1 MVAERAGTSIA
12 TVSLVV
18 NGKERGRVSAP
29 IASRVRDAVE
39 ELGYV
44 VDHAAS
50 SLARGSGDLV
60 VLIAP
65 DLSNPFF
72 AEVIRG
78 VRDTIG
84 DRFQLVLSVTE
95 RGAQPVAA
103 DVRRFERLRPAG
115 ILVDAPAAG
124 ESMAASVPVVLLDAP
139 GSDGRHGGGSAV
151 DDADAGDHGDDGPAG
166 DAGADAS
173 VDAGD
178 DAVNYDLS
186 PGVHDLVAHL
196 HDRGHRRVGYLDGT
210 SRAATFG
217 VRRELFEA
225 ACAAAGIT
233 VSEITARADLT
244 VDAAASATEHVIE
257 AWQDDQVTAVVA
269 AADTLAYGVLR
280 TAGRLGIAVPE
291 ELAVAGFDDLP
302 SSSVTA
308 PALTSV
314 ALPGAELGRAAAL
327 RLLATLDG
335 TEAESTSLPTRLV
348 RRASTGA

>member
-1 MVAERAGTSIA
+1 MVADRAGTSIA

-18 NGKERGRVSAP
+18 NGKDRGRVSAP
-29 IASRVRDAVE
+29 IAERVRAAVD

-78 VRDTIG
+78 VRDTVG

-95 RGAQPVAA
+95 RGQQPATA

-115 ILVDAPAAG
+115 ILVDAPASG
-124 ESMAASVPVVLLDAP
+124 EDLVASVPVVQLDAP
-139 GSDGRHGGGSAV
+139 G
-151 DDADAGDHGDDGPAG
+151 GP
-166 DAGADAS
+166 
-173 VDAGD
+173 

-186 PGVHDLVAHL
+186 PGVQELVAHL
-196 HDRGHRRVGYLDGT
+196 AGLGHRRIGYLDGT
-210 SRAATFG
+210 SRAATFA
-217 VRRELFEA
+217 VRRELLHDA
-225 ACAAAGIT
+225 ARAADVA
-233 VSEITARADLT
+233 VSPVDARADLT
-244 VDAAASATEHVIE
+244 VDAAAQVAAATLDTWLE
-257 AWQDDQVTAVVA
+257 DGVTAVVA

-280 TAGRLGIAVPE
+280 AAAANGVAIPGR
-291 ELAVAGFDDLP
+291 LAVAGFDDLP

-314 ALPGAELGRAAAL
+314 ALPGADLGRAAAL

-335 TEAESTSLPTRLV
+335 TAAEVPALPTRLV
-348 RRASTGA
+348 ARASTTG

>member
-1 MVAERAGTSIA
+1 MPSSVAPGRRVTAAMVAERAGTSIA

-18 NGKERGRVSAP
+18 NGKDRGRVSVP
-29 IASRVRDAVE
+29 IATRVRDAVD

-95 RGAQPVAA
+95 RGAQPLAA

-124 ESMAASVPVVLLDAP
+124 ESMSASVPVVLLDAP
-139 GSDGRHGGGSAV
+139 GGSE
-151 DDADAGDHGDDGPAG
+151 
-166 DAGADAS
+166 
-173 VDAGD
+173 
-178 DAVNYDLS
+178 AVNYDLS

-196 HDRGHRRVGYLDGT
+196 HEQGHRRVGYLDGT
-210 SRAATFG
+210 SRATTFG
-217 VRRELFEA
+217 VRRELFEQE
-225 ACAAAGIT
+225 CAAAGIT
-233 VSEITARADLT
+233 VSEVTARADLT

-257 AWQDDQVTAVVA
+257 AWQDDDVTAVVA

-280 TAGRLGIAVPE
+280 VAGSLGIAVPG

-314 ALPGAELGRAAAL
+314 ALPGADLGRAAAE

-335 TEAESTSLPTRLV
+335 TAAEPVALPTRLV

>member
-1 MVAERAGTSIA
+1 MPSSVAPGRRVTAAMVAERAGTSIA

-18 NGKERGRVSAP
+18 NGKDRGRVSVP
-29 IASRVRDAVE
+29 IATRVRDAVD

-95 RGAQPVAA
+95 RGAQPLAA

-124 ESMAASVPVVLLDAP
+124 ESMSASVPVVLLDAP
-139 GSDGRHGGGSAV
+139 GGSE
-151 DDADAGDHGDDGPAG
+151 
-166 DAGADAS
+166 
-173 VDAGD
+173 
-178 DAVNYDLS
+178 AVNYDLS
-186 PGVHDLVAHL
+186 LGVHDLVAHL
-196 HDRGHRRVGYLDGT
+196 HEQGHRRVGYLDGT
-210 SRAATFG
+210 SRATTFG
-217 VRRELFEA
+217 VRRELFEQE
-225 ACAAAGIT
+225 CAAAGIT
-233 VSEITARADLT
+233 VSEVTARADLT

-257 AWQDDQVTAVVA
+257 AWQDDDVTAVVA

-280 TAGRLGIAVPE
+280 VAGSLGIAVPG

-314 ALPGAELGRAAAL
+314 ALPGADLGRAAAE

-335 TEAESTSLPTRLV
+335 TAAEPVALPTRLV

>member
-1 MVAERAGTSIA
+1 MSTPAPSTRRVTAAMVAERAGTSIA

-18 NGKERGRVSAP
+18 NGKDRGRVSTANV
-29 IASRVRDAVE
+29 ARVRAAVD

-78 VRDTIG
+78 VRDTLG

-95 RGAQPVAA
+95 RGAQPGIA

-115 ILVDAPAAG
+115 ILVDAPAADQP
-124 ESMAASVPVVLLDAP
+124 MTASVPVVLLDAP
-139 GSDGRHGGGSAV
+139 G
-151 DDADAGDHGDDGPAG
+151 
-166 DAGADAS
+166 GA
-173 VDAGD
+173 
-178 DAVNYDLS
+178 DAVNYDLTA
-186 PGVHDLVAHL
+186 GVSALVSHL
-196 HDRGHRRVGYLDGT
+196 GAAGHRRIAYLDGT
-210 SRAATFG
+210 SRATTFAL
-217 VRRELFEA
+217 RRAMFEQ
-225 ACAAAGIT
+225 ACGDAGIA
-233 VSEITARADLT
+233 VSPVSASADLT
-244 VDAAASATEHVIE
+244 IDAAATVAEQAVD
-257 AWQDDQVTAVVA
+257 AWLRDGATAVVA

-280 TAGRLGIAVPE
+280 VAAARGIAVPGT
-291 ELAVAGFDDLP
+291 LAVAGFDDLP

-314 ALPGAELGRAAAL
+314 ALPGADLGRAAAL
-327 RLLATLDG
+327 RLAAMLDG
-335 TEAESTSLPTRLV
+335 TELPAPALPTRLV
-348 RRASTGA
+348 PRASTGG

>member
-1 MVAERAGTSIA
+1 MAPPPRNSRRVTAAMVAERAGTSIA

-18 NGKERGRVSAP
+18 NGKDRGRVSIP
-29 IASRVRDAVE
+29 IATRVRDAVE

-78 VRDTIG
+78 VRDTVG

-95 RGAQPVAA
+95 RGAQPVDA

-124 ESMAASVPVVLLDAP
+124 ESMSASVPVVLLDAP
-139 GSDGRHGGGSAV
+139 G
-151 DDADAGDHGDDGPAG
+151 
-166 DAGADAS
+166 GA
-173 VDAGD
+173 

-186 PGVHDLVAHL
+186 SGVSALVAHL
-196 HDRGHRRVGYLDGT
+196 AAAGHRRVAYLDGT
-210 SRAATFG
+210 SRATTFA
-217 VRRELFEA
+217 VRRSLFED
-225 ACAAAGIT
+225 ACTAAGIT
-233 VSEITARADLT
+233 VSRTRAQADLT
-244 VDAAASATEHVIE
+244 IDAAAAAVDGVV
-257 AWQDDQVTAVVA
+257 DDWLAEGVTAVVA

-280 TAGRLGIAVPE
+280 VAGARGVAVPGS
-291 ELAVAGFDDLP
+291 LAVAGFDDLP

-314 ALPGAELGRAAAL
+314 ALPGADLGRAAAL

-335 TEAESTSLPTRLV
+335 TSAPSPALPTRLIP
-348 RRASTGA
+348 RASTGA

>member
-1 MVAERAGTSIA
+1 MPSSPRVTAAMVADRAGTSIA

-18 NGKERGRVSAP
+18 NGKDRGRVSAP
-29 IASRVRDAVE
+29 IAERVRAAVD

-78 VRDTIG
+78 VRDTVG

-95 RGAQPVAA
+95 RGQQPATA

-115 ILVDAPAAG
+115 ILVDAPASG
-124 ESMAASVPVVLLDAP
+124 EDLVASVPVVQLDAP
-139 GSDGRHGGGSAV
+139 G
-151 DDADAGDHGDDGPAG
+151 GP
-166 DAGADAS
+166 
-173 VDAGD
+173 

-186 PGVHDLVAHL
+186 PGVQELVAHL
-196 HDRGHRRVGYLDGT
+196 AGLGHRRIGYLDGT
-210 SRAATFG
+210 SRAATFA
-217 VRRELFEA
+217 VRRELLHDA
-225 ACAAAGIT
+225 ARAADVA
-233 VSEITARADLT
+233 VSPVDARADLT
-244 VDAAASATEHVIE
+244 VDAAAQVAAATLD
-257 AWQDDQVTAVVA
+257 AWLEDGVTAVVA

-280 TAGRLGIAVPE
+280 AAAANGVAIPGQ
-291 ELAVAGFDDLP
+291 LAVAGFDDLP

-314 ALPGAELGRAAAL
+314 ALPGADLGRAAAL

-335 TEAESTSLPTRLV
+335 TAAEVPALPTRLV
-348 RRASTGA
+348 ARASTTG

>member
-18 NGKERGRVSAP
+18 NGKDRGRVSTP
-29 IASRVRDAVE
+29 IADRVREAVE
-39 ELGYV
+39 QLGYV

-78 VRDTIG
+78 VRDTVG

-95 RGAQPVAA
+95 RGAQPVDA

-115 ILVDAPAAG
+115 ILVDAPA
-124 ESMAASVPVVLLDAP
+124 ESASMSASVPVVLLDAP
-139 GSDGRHGGGSAV
+139 G
-151 DDADAGDHGDDGPAG
+151 GPG
-166 DAGADAS
+166 
-173 VDAGD
+173 
-178 DAVNYDLS
+178 AVNYDLTA
-186 PGVHDLVAHL
+186 GVEALVAHL
-196 HDRGHRRVGYLDGT
+196 AAAGHRRVAYLDGT
-210 SRAATFG
+210 SRATTFA
-217 VRRELFEA
+217 VRRTLFERA
-225 ACAAAGIT
+225 TATAGIT
-233 VSEITARADLT
+233 TSPVAAHADLT
-244 VDAAASATEHVIE
+244 IDAAATVVGQVVD
-257 AWQDDQVTAVVA
+257 AWLADGVTAVVA

-280 TAGRLGIAVPE
+280 VAAERGIAVPAT
-291 ELAVAGFDDLP
+291 LAVAGFDDLP

-308 PALTSV
+308 PSLTSV

-327 RLLATLDG
+327 RLLAAVDG
-335 TEAESTSLPTRLV
+335 VDAPDPALPTRLV
-348 RRASTGA
+348 PRASTGA

>member
-1 MVAERAGTSIA
+1 MPSSAVPGRRVTAAMVADRAGTSIA

-29 IASRVRDAVE
+29 IASRVREAVE

-78 VRDTIG
+78 VRDTLG

-95 RGAQPVAA
+95 RGAQPTAA

-124 ESMAASVPVVLLDAP
+124 ESMAAGMPVVLLDAP
-139 GSDGRHGGGSAV
+139 G
-151 DDADAGDHGDDGPAG
+151 GP
-166 DAGADAS
+166 
-173 VDAGD
+173 

-186 PGVHDLVAHL
+186 PGVHALVAHL
-196 HDRGHRRVGYLDGT
+196 HERGHRRVGYLDGT

-217 VRRELFEA
+217 VRRELFEQE
-225 ACAAAGIT
+225 CAAAGIE
-233 VSEITARADLT
+233 VSEVTARADLT
-244 VDAAASATEHVIE
+244 VDAAASATEHVLE
-257 AWQDDQVTAVVA
+257 AWQDDDVTAVVA

-280 TAGRLGIAVPE
+280 TAVRSGIAVPGQ
-291 ELAVAGFDDLP
+291 LAVAGFDDLP

-327 RLLATLDG
+327 RLLATLDA
-335 TEAESTSLPTRLV
+335 TEVATTALPTRLV

>member
-18 NGKERGRVSAP
+18 NGKERGRVSEP
-29 IASRVRDAVE
+29 IATRVRDAVDA
-39 ELGYV
+39 LGYV

-78 VRDTIG
+78 VRDTVG

-124 ESMAASVPVVLLDAP
+124 EAMTATVPVVLLDAP
-139 GSDGRHGGGSAV
+139 GGEE
-151 DDADAGDHGDDGPAG
+151 
-166 DAGADAS
+166 
-173 VDAGD
+173 
-178 DAVNYDLS
+178 AVNYDLS
-186 PGVHDLVAHL
+186 PGVHELVAHL
-196 HDRGHRRVGYLDGT
+196 HERGHRRVGYLDGT

-217 VRRELFEA
+217 VRRELFEQE
-225 ACAAAGIT
+225 CAAVGIA
-233 VSEITARADLT
+233 VSEVTARADLT
-244 VDAAASATEHVIE
+244 VDAAASATEHVLE
-257 AWQDDQVTAVVA
+257 AWQDDDVTAVVA

-280 TAGRLGIAVPE
+280 VAGRLGIAVPG

-314 ALPGAELGRAAAL
+314 ALPGADLGRAAAL

-335 TEAESTSLPTRLV
+335 TAPEVAVLPARLV

>member
-1 MVAERAGTSIA
+1 MVAARAGTSIA

-29 IASRVRDAVE
+29 IVARVRDAVDD
-39 ELGYV
+39 LGYV

-78 VRDTIG
+78 VRDTVG

-95 RGAQPVAA
+95 RGAQPGTA

-115 ILVDAPAAG
+115 ILVDAPAADQ
-124 ESMAASVPVVLLDAP
+124 SMAASVPVVLLDAP
-139 GSDGRHGGGSAV
+139 GGN
-151 DDADAGDHGDDGPAG
+151 
-166 DAGADAS
+166 
-173 VDAGD
+173 

-186 PGVHDLVAHL
+186 AGVSALVSHL
-196 HDRGHRRVGYLDGT
+196 AAAGHRRVAYLDGT
-210 SRAATFG
+210 SRATTFAL
-217 VRRELFEA
+217 RRSMFEQ
-225 ACAAAGIT
+225 ACSAVGMA
-233 VSEITARADLT
+233 VSDSPAQADLT
-244 VDAAASATEHVIE
+244 IDAAAAAVDSVLDTWLASG
-257 AWQDDQVTAVVA
+257 VTAVVA

-280 TAGRLGIAVPE
+280 VAAARGVAVPTA
-291 ELAVAGFDDLP
+291 LAVAGFDDLP

-327 RLLATLDG
+327 RLLAMLDG
-335 TEAESTSLPTRLV
+335 TEPPAPALPTRLV
-348 RRASTGA
+348 PRASTGA

>member
-1 MVAERAGTSIA
+1 MPPSPRSRSAVSGRVTAAMVAERAGTSIA

-18 NGKERGRVSAP
+18 NGKDRGRVSVP
-29 IASRVRDAVE
+29 IATRVRDAVD

-78 VRDTIG
+78 VRDTVG

-95 RGAQPVAA
+95 RGEQPVDA

-124 ESMAASVPVVLLDAP
+124 ESMSAGVPVVLLDAP
-139 GSDGRHGGGSAV
+139 G
-151 DDADAGDHGDDGPAG
+151 GPG
-166 DAGADAS
+166 
-173 VDAGD
+173 
-178 DAVNYDLS
+178 AVNYDLS
-186 PGVHDLVAHL
+186 SGVDALVAHL
-196 HDRGHRRVGYLDGT
+196 AAAGHHRVGYLDGT
-210 SRAATFG
+210 SRATTFA
-217 VRRELFEA
+217 VRRSLFDEV
-225 ACAAAGIT
+225 CAAAGIT
-233 VSEITARADLT
+233 VSSVVAQADLT
-244 VDAAASATEHVIE
+244 IDAAATAAGAVVDTWLAEG
-257 AWQDDQVTAVVA
+257 VTAVVG

-280 TAGRLGIAVPE
+280 VAAERGVAVPGT
-291 ELAVAGFDDLP
+291 LAVAGFDDLP

-327 RLLATLDG
+327 RLLAMLDG
-335 TEAESTSLPTRLV
+335 TEAPDPALPTRLV
-348 RRASTGA
+348 PRASTGA

>member
-18 NGKERGRVSAP
+18 NGKDRGRVSTP
-29 IASRVRDAVE
+29 IADRVRDAVE
-39 ELGYV
+39 QLGYV

-78 VRDTIG
+78 VRDTVG

-95 RGAQPVAA
+95 RGAQPVDA

-115 ILVDAPAAG
+115 ILVDAPA
-124 ESMAASVPVVLLDAP
+124 ESASMSASVPVVLLDAP
-139 GSDGRHGGGSAV
+139 G
-151 DDADAGDHGDDGPAG
+151 GPG
-166 DAGADAS
+166 
-173 VDAGD
+173 
-178 DAVNYDLS
+178 AVNYDLTA
-186 PGVHDLVAHL
+186 GVEALVAHL
-196 HDRGHRRVGYLDGT
+196 AAAGHRRVAYLDGT
-210 SRAATFG
+210 SHATTFA
-217 VRRELFEA
+217 VRRTLFEQA
-225 ACAAAGIT
+225 TATAGIT
-233 VSEITARADLT
+233 TSPVAAQADLT
-244 VDAAASATEHVIE
+244 IDAAATVVEQVVD
-257 AWQDDQVTAVVA
+257 AWLADGVTAVVA

-280 TAGRLGIAVPE
+280 VAAERGIAVPAT
-291 ELAVAGFDDLP
+291 LAVAGFDDLP

-308 PALTSV
+308 PSLTSV

-327 RLLATLDG
+327 RLLAALDCVD
-335 TEAESTSLPTRLV
+335 APDPALPTRLV
-348 RRASTGA
+348 PRASTGA

>member
-1 MVAERAGTSIA
+1 MPAPATSGRRVTAAMVAERAGTSIA

-18 NGKERGRVSAP
+18 NGKDRGRVSVP
-29 IASRVRDAVE
+29 IATRVRDAVD

-78 VRDTIG
+78 VRDTVG

-115 ILVDAPAAG
+115 ILVDAPAAA
-124 ESMAASVPVVLLDAP
+124 EPMTATVPVVLLDAP
-139 GSDGRHGGGSAV
+139 G
-151 DDADAGDHGDDGPAG
+151 GDE
-166 DAGADAS
+166 
-173 VDAGD
+173 
-178 DAVNYDLS
+178 AVNYDLS
-186 PGVHDLVAHL
+186 PGVHELVAHL
-196 HDRGHRRVGYLDGT
+196 RERGHRRVGYLDGT

-217 VRRELFEA
+217 VRRELFEQ
-225 ACAAAGIT
+225 ACAAAGIA
-233 VSEITARADLT
+233 VSEVTARADLT

-257 AWQDDQVTAVVA
+257 AWQDDAVTAVVA

-280 TAGRLGIAVPE
+280 VAGRLGIAVPE
-291 ELAVAGFDDLP
+291 DLAVAGFDDLP

-314 ALPGAELGRAAAL
+314 ALPGADLGRAAAL

-335 TEAESTSLPTRLV
+335 TAPEAAVLPTHLV

>member
-18 NGKERGRVSAP
+18 NGKDRGRVSAP
-29 IASRVRDAVE
+29 IAARVRDAVDD
-39 ELGYV
+39 LGYV

-60 VLIAP
+60 VFIAP

-78 VRDTIG
+78 VRDTLG

-115 ILVDAPAAG
+115 ILVDAPADD
-124 ESMAASVPVVLLDAP
+124 ESMSASVPVVLLDAP
-139 GSDGRHGGGSAV
+139 G
-151 DDADAGDHGDDGPAG
+151 GPE
-166 DAGADAS
+166 
-173 VDAGD
+173 
-178 DAVNYDLS
+178 AVNYDLS
-186 PGVHDLVAHL
+186 TGVHDLVAHL
-196 HDRGHRRVGYLDGT
+196 HDQGHRHVGYLDGT

-217 VRRELFEA
+217 VRRELFEQ
-225 ACAAAGIT
+225 ACADAGIT
-233 VSEITARADLT
+233 VSEVTARADLT
-244 VDAAASATEHVIE
+244 VEAAASATEHVIE
-257 AWQDDQVTAVVA
+257 AWQDDDVTAVVA
-269 AADTLAYGVLR
+269 AADTLAYGVLQV
-280 TAGRLGIAVPE
+280 AGALGIAVPGA
-291 ELAVAGFDDLP
+291 LAVAGFDDLP

-314 ALPGAELGRAAAL
+314 ALPGADLGRAAAL

-335 TEAESTSLPTRLV
+335 TAAEPAALPTRLV
-348 RRASTGA
+348 PRASTGA

>member
-18 NGKERGRVSAP
+18 NGKDRGRVSTP
-29 IASRVRDAVE
+29 IADRVRDAVE
-39 ELGYV
+39 QLGYV

-65 DLSNPFF
+65 DLSNPCF

-95 RGAQPVAA
+95 RGEQPVDA

-115 ILVDAPAAG
+115 ILVDAPAEHA
-124 ESMAASVPVVLLDAP
+124 SMAASVPVVLLDAP
-139 GSDGRHGGGSAV
+139 G
-151 DDADAGDHGDDGPAG
+151 GPG
-166 DAGADAS
+166 
-173 VDAGD
+173 
-178 DAVNYDLS
+178 AVNYDLTA
-186 PGVHDLVAHL
+186 GVEALVAHL
-196 HDRGHRRVGYLDGT
+196 AAAGHRRVAYLDGT
-210 SRAATFG
+210 SRATTFA
-217 VRRELFEA
+217 VRRTLFGQ
-225 ACAAAGIT
+225 ACTTAGIT
-233 VSEITARADLT
+233 VSPVQAQADLT
-244 VDAAASATEHVIE
+244 IDAAASAVGQVVD
-257 AWQDDQVTAVVA
+257 AWLADRVTAVVA

-280 TAGRLGIAVPE
+280 VAAERDIAVPTS
-291 ELAVAGFDDLP
+291 LAVAGFDDLP

-308 PALTSV
+308 PSLTSV
-314 ALPGAELGRAAAL
+314 ALPGADLGRAAAL

-335 TEAESTSLPTRLV
+335 VDAPDPALPTRLV
-348 RRASTGA
+348 PRASTGA

>member
-1 MVAERAGTSIA
+1 MVADRAGTSIA

-18 NGKERGRVSAP
+18 NGKERGRVSEP
-29 IASRVRDAVE
+29 IAARVRDAVE

-78 VRDTIG
+78 IRDTVG
-84 DRFQLVLSVTE
+84 DRYQLVLSVTE
-95 RGAQPVAA
+95 RGAQPGTA

-115 ILVDAPAAG
+115 ILVDAPASP
-124 ESMAASVPVVLLDAP
+124 EVSSSSVPVVLLDAP
-139 GSDGRHGGGSAV
+139 DGPGAV
-151 DDADAGDHGDDGPAG
+151 D
-166 DAGADAS
+166 
-173 VDAGD
+173 
-178 DAVNYDLS
+178 YDLS
-186 PGVHDLVAHL
+186 PGVRDLVAHL
-196 HDRGHRRVGYLDGT
+196 HERGHRRVGYLDGT

-217 VRRELFEA
+217 VRRVLFEE

-233 VSEITARADLT
+233 VSEVTARADLT
-244 VDAAASATEHVIE
+244 VDAAAAATEHVIE
-257 AWQDDQVTAVVA
+257 AWEDDDVTAVVA

-280 TAGRLGIAVPE
+280 VASTLGIDVPG

-314 ALPGAELGRAAAL
+314 ALPGAALGRAAAL
-327 RLLATLDG
+327 RLLAEIDG
-335 TEAESTSLPTRLV
+335 TDAEPAVLPARLV
-348 RRASTGA
+348 PRASTGG

>member
-1 MVAERAGTSIA
+1 MPSPAAPSRRVTAAMVAERAGTSIA

-18 NGKERGRVSAP
+18 NGKDRGRVSAP
-29 IASRVRDAVE
+29 IAARVRDAVDD
-39 ELGYV
+39 LGYV

-60 VLIAP
+60 VFIAP

-78 VRDTIG
+78 VRDTLG

-124 ESMAASVPVVLLDAP
+124 EPMSASVPVVLLDAP
-139 GSDGRHGGGSAV
+139 G
-151 DDADAGDHGDDGPAG
+151 GPE
-166 DAGADAS
+166 
-173 VDAGD
+173 
-178 DAVNYDLS
+178 AVNYDLS
-186 PGVHDLVAHL
+186 TGVHDLVAHL
-196 HDRGHRRVGYLDGT
+196 HAQGHRHVGYLDGT
-210 SRAATFG
+210 SRATTFG
-217 VRRELFEA
+217 VRRELFEQ
-225 ACAAAGIT
+225 ACADAGIT
-233 VSEITARADLT
+233 VSEVTARADLT
-244 VDAAASATEHVIE
+244 VEAAASATEHVIE
-257 AWQDDQVTAVVA
+257 AWQDDDVTAVVA

-280 TAGRLGIAVPE
+280 VAGALGIAVPGA
-291 ELAVAGFDDLP
+291 LAVAGFDDLP

-314 ALPGAELGRAAAL
+314 ALPGADLGRAAAL

-335 TEAESTSLPTRLV
+335 TAAEPAALPTRLV
-348 RRASTGA
+348 PRASTGA

>member
-18 NGKERGRVSAP
+18 NGKDRGRVSVP
-29 IASRVRDAVE
+29 IATRVRDAVE

-78 VRDTIG
+78 VRDTVG

-95 RGAQPVAA
+95 RGAQPVDA
-103 DVRRFERLRPAG
+103 DVKRFERLRPAG

-124 ESMAASVPVVLLDAP
+124 ESMSASVPVVLLDAP
-139 GSDGRHGGGSAV
+139 GGT
-151 DDADAGDHGDDGPAG
+151 
-166 DAGADAS
+166 
-173 VDAGD
+173 

-186 PGVHDLVAHL
+186 PGVSALVAHL
-196 HDRGHRRVGYLDGT
+196 AAAGHRRVGYLDGT
-210 SRAATFG
+210 SRATTFA
-217 VRRELFEA
+217 VRRSLFED
-225 ACAAAGIT
+225 ACAAAGIA
-233 VSEITARADLT
+233 VSETGAQADLT
-244 VDAAASATEHVIE
+244 IDAAAAAVDAVVDAWRTEG
-257 AWQDDQVTAVVA
+257 VTAVVA
-269 AADTLAYGVLR
+269 AADTLAYVVLR
-280 TAGRLGIAVPE
+280 VAAARGIGVPAG
-291 ELAVAGFDDLP
+291 LAVAGFDDLP

-314 ALPGAELGRAAAL
+314 ALPGADLGRAAAL
-327 RLLATLDG
+327 QLLAMLDG
-335 TEAESTSLPTRLV
+335 TSAPAPSLPTRLV
-348 RRASTGA
+348 PRASTGA

>member
-18 NGKERGRVSAP
+18 NGKDRGRVSAP
-29 IASRVRDAVE
+29 IATRVRDAVA

-78 VRDTIG
+78 VRDTLG

-95 RGAQPVAA
+95 RGEQPVGE

-115 ILVDAPAAG
+115 ILVDAPAGAVSTVAG
-124 ESMAASVPVVLLDAP
+124 VPVVLLDAP
-139 GSDGRHGGGSAV
+139 GGS
-151 DDADAGDHGDDGPAG
+151 
-166 DAGADAS
+166 
-173 VDAGD
+173 
-178 DAVNYDLS
+178 DAVNYDLE
-186 PGVHDLVAHL
+186 PGIDALVAHL
-196 HDRGHRRVGYLDGT
+196 RDAGHTRVGYLDGT
-210 SRAATFG
+210 SRADTFA
-217 VRRELFEA
+217 VRRELFER
-225 ACAAAGIT
+225 ACRRSGIAL
-233 VSEITARADLT
+233 SGIRARADLAI
-244 VDAAASATEHVIE
+244 DAASTVASAVL
-257 AWQDDQVTAVVA
+257 DDWLTDGVTAVVA
-269 AADTLAYGVLR
+269 AADTLAYGVLLA
-280 TAGRLGIAVPE
+280 TADRGVAVPGR
-291 ELAVAGFDDLP
+291 LAVAGFDDLP

-314 ALPGAELGRAAAL
+314 ALPGADLGRAAAL
-327 RLLATLDG
+327 RLVAAVDG
-335 TEAESTSLPTRLV
+335 AVTETPPLPTRLV
-348 RRASTGA
+348 PRASTGA

>member
-18 NGKERGRVSAP
+18 NGKDRGRVSTP
-29 IASRVRDAVE
+29 IADRVRDAVE
-39 ELGYV
+39 QLGYV

-78 VRDTIG
+78 VRDTVG

-95 RGAQPVAA
+95 RGEQPVDA

-115 ILVDAPAAG
+115 ILVDAPA
-124 ESMAASVPVVLLDAP
+124 ESASMSASVPVVLLDAP
-139 GSDGRHGGGSAV
+139 G
-151 DDADAGDHGDDGPAG
+151 GPG
-166 DAGADAS
+166 
-173 VDAGD
+173 
-178 DAVNYDLS
+178 AVNYDLTA
-186 PGVHDLVAHL
+186 GVQALVAHL
-196 HDRGHRRVGYLDGT
+196 RAAGHRRVAYLDGT
-210 SRAATFG
+210 SRATTFA
-217 VRRELFEA
+217 VRRTLFEQ
-225 ACAAAGIT
+225 ACTTADITVSPVQAQADLTIDAAAGA
-233 VSEITARADLT
+233 VAPV
-244 VDAAASATEHVIE
+244 VDAWLA
-257 AWQDDQVTAVVA
+257 DGVTAVVA

-280 TAGRLGIAVPE
+280 VAAERGIAVPAS
-291 ELAVAGFDDLP
+291 LAVAGFDDLP

-308 PALTSV
+308 PSLTSV

-335 TEAESTSLPTRLV
+335 VDGVDAPDPALPTHLV
-348 RRASTGA
+348 PRASTGA

>member
-18 NGKERGRVSAP
+18 NGKDRGRVSAP
-29 IASRVRDAVE
+29 IAARVRDAVD

-50 SLARGSGDLV
+50 SLARGTGDLV

-78 VRDTIG
+78 VRDTLG
-84 DRFQLVLSVTE
+84 DRYQLVLSVTE
-95 RGAQPVAA
+95 RGAQPATS
-103 DVRRFERLRPAG
+103 DLRRFERLRPAG
-115 ILVDAPAAG
+115 ILVDAP
-124 ESMAASVPVVLLDAP
+124 DAP
-139 GSDGRHGGGSAV
+139 TGAVAV
-151 DDADAGDHGDDGPAG
+151 D
-166 DAGADAS
+166 
-173 VDAGD
+173 
-178 DAVNYDLS
+178 YDLTS
-186 PGVHDLVAHL
+186 GVAELVAHL
-196 HDRGHRRVGYLDGT
+196 RERGHERVAYLDGT
-210 SRAATFG
+210 ARVATFG
-217 VRRELFEA
+217 VRHRLFQE

-233 VSEITARADLT
+233 VSELGARADLT
-244 VDAAASATEHVIE
+244 VDAAAAATEHALE
-257 AWQDDQVTAVVA
+257 AWHEDGVTAVVA

-280 TAGRLGIAVPE
+280 VAAATGLRVPE
-291 ELAVAGFDDLP
+291 DLAVAGFDDLP

-327 RLLATLDG
+327 RLLAAVDG
-335 TEAESTSLPTRLV
+335 TAAEPVALPTRLV
-348 RRASTGA
+348 RRASTGG

>member
-18 NGKERGRVSAP
+18 NGKDRGRVSEP
-29 IASRVRDAVE
+29 IATRVRDAVE

-78 VRDTIG
+78 IRDTVG
-84 DRFQLVLSVTE
+84 DRYQLVLSVTE

-124 ESMAASVPVVLLDAP
+124 EPMSASVPVVVLDAP
-139 GSDGRHGGGSAV
+139 GADGAV
-151 DDADAGDHGDDGPAG
+151 D
-166 DAGADAS
+166 
-173 VDAGD
+173 
-178 DAVNYDLS
+178 YDLS
-186 PGVHDLVAHL
+186 PGVRDLVAHL
-196 HDRGHRRVGYLDGT
+196 ASRGHRRVGYLDGT
-210 SRAATFG
+210 SRATTFG
-217 VRRELFEA
+217 VRRELFEQE
-225 ACAAAGIT
+225 CATAGIV
-233 VSEITARADLT
+233 VSEVTARADLT
-244 VDAAASATEHVIE
+244 VDAAAAAVEHVIE
-257 AWQDDQVTAVVA
+257 AWEDDDVTAVVA

-280 TAGRLGIAVPE
+280 VAGGLGIRVPDD
-291 ELAVAGFDDLP
+291 LAVAGFDDLP

-314 ALPGAELGRAAAL
+314 ALPGAALGRAAAL
-327 RLLATLDG
+327 RLLGAIEG
-335 TEAESTSLPTRLV
+335 TAPEPAVLPARLV
-348 RRASTGA
+348 VRASTGA

>member
-18 NGKERGRVSAP
+18 NGKDRGRVSVP
-29 IASRVRDAVE
+29 IATRVRDAVA

-60 VLIAP
+60 VFIAP

-78 VRDTIG
+78 VRDTLG

-95 RGAQPVAA
+95 RGAQPDAA

-124 ESMAASVPVVLLDAP
+124 EPMSASVPVVLLDAP
-139 GSDGRHGGGSAV
+139 DSPAGPDGPDGTRGPDGTGGSAGSGGS
-151 DDADAGDHGDDGPAG
+151 ADSVGSVGPDG
-166 DAGADAS
+166 S
-173 VDAGD
+173 

-186 PGVHDLVAHL
+186 PGIDDLVAHL
-196 HDRGHRRVGYLDGT
+196 AEQGHRRVGYLDGT
-210 SRAATFG
+210 SRATTFR

-225 ACAAAGIT
+225 ACDSAGIA
-233 VSEITARADLT
+233 VSNVTARADLT
-244 VDAAASATEHVIE
+244 VEAAASATEHVIE
-257 AWQDDQVTAVVA
+257 AWQDDEVTAVVA

-280 TAGRLGIAVPE
+280 VAGSLGIRVPE

-314 ALPGAELGRAAAL
+314 ALPGADLGRAAAL
-327 RLLATLDG
+327 HLLAKLDG
-335 TEAESTSLPTRLV
+335 TAAEPVALPARLV

>member
-1 MVAERAGTSIA
+1 MESRQALDVKLGEAARYDRLVSSTARVTAAMVAERAGTSIA

-18 NGKERGRVSAP
+18 NGKDRGRVSAP
-29 IASRVRDAVE
+29 IAERVRAAVD

-78 VRDTIG
+78 VRDTLT

-95 RGAQPVAA
+95 RGRQPETA

-124 ESMAASVPVVLLDAP
+124 EDLAASVPVVQLDAP
-139 GSDGRHGGGSAV
+139 GGT
-151 DDADAGDHGDDGPAG
+151 
-166 DAGADAS
+166 
-173 VDAGD
+173 
-178 DAVNYDLS
+178 DAVNYDLTT
-186 PGVHDLVAHL
+186 GVQQLVAHL
-196 HDRGHRRVGYLDGT
+196 ADLGHRRIGYLDGT
-210 SRAATFG
+210 SRAATFAL
-217 VRRELFEA
+217 RRRLLEGA
-225 ACAAAGIT
+225 ASAAGLG
-233 VSEITARADLT
+233 VSALVGRADLT
-244 VDAAASATEHVIE
+244 VDAGAEAASGLLGEWVA
-257 AWQDDQVTAVVA
+257 DGVTAVVA

-280 TAGRLGIAVPE
+280 TAAERGLRVPE
-291 ELAVAGFDDLP
+291 QLAVAGFDDLP

-314 ALPGAELGRAAAL
+314 ALPGADLGRAAAL
-327 RLLATLDG
+327 RLLATFDG
-335 TEAESTSLPTRLV
+335 GAADVPSLPTRLV
-348 RRASTGA
+348 VRASTAG

>member
-1 MVAERAGTSIA
+1 MPSSAVPGRRVTAAMVADRAGTSIA

-50 SLARGSGDLV
+50 TLARGSGDLV

-115 ILVDAPAAG
+115 ILVDAPSAG
-124 ESMAASVPVVLLDAP
+124 EAMTASVPVVLLDAP
-139 GSDGRHGGGSAV
+139 GGEA
-151 DDADAGDHGDDGPAG
+151 
-166 DAGADAS
+166 
-173 VDAGD
+173 
-178 DAVNYDLS
+178 AVNYDLS

-196 HDRGHRRVGYLDGT
+196 RDRGHRRVGYLDGT
-210 SRAATFG
+210 SRATTFG
-217 VRRELFEA
+217 VRRELFEQE
-225 ACAAAGIT
+225 CAAAGIT
-233 VSEITARADLT
+233 VSEVTARADLT

-257 AWQDDQVTAVVA
+257 AWQEDDVTAVVA

-280 TAGRLGIAVPE
+280 TAGRLGIAVPGD
-291 ELAVAGFDDLP
+291 LAVAGFDDLP

-314 ALPGAELGRAAAL
+314 ALPGADLGRAAAL

-335 TEAESTSLPTRLV
+335 TEIDSVSLPTRLV
-348 RRASTGA
+348 PRASTGA

>member
-18 NGKERGRVSAP
+18 NGKDRGRVSAP
-29 IASRVRDAVE
+29 IATRVRDAVD

-50 SLARGSGDLV
+50 ALARGSGDLV

-78 VRDTIG
+78 VRDTVG

-124 ESMAASVPVVLLDAP
+124 ESMTASVPVVLLDAP
-139 GSDGRHGGGSAV
+139 G
-151 DDADAGDHGDDGPAG
+151 G
-166 DAGADAS
+166 DAPGDGA
-173 VDAGD
+173 GGE
-178 DAVNYDLS
+178 AVNYDLS
-186 PGVHDLVAHL
+186 PAVHDLVRHL

-210 SRAATFG
+210 SRATTFG
-217 VRRELFEA
+217 VRRERFEA
-225 ACAAAGIT
+225 ECTAAGIT
-233 VSEITARADLT
+233 VSEVSARADLT
-244 VDAAASATEHVIE
+244 IDAAASATEHVIE
-257 AWQDDQVTAVVA
+257 AWQEDGVTAVVA

-280 TAGRLGIAVPE
+280 VAGQLGIAVPG

-314 ALPGAELGRAAAL
+314 ALPGADLGRAAAL
-327 RLLATLDG
+327 RLLAMLDG
-335 TEAESTSLPTRLV
+335 TAPETASLPARLV

>member
-18 NGKERGRVSAP
+18 NGKERGRVSEP
-29 IASRVRDAVE
+29 IATRVRDAVDA
-39 ELGYV
+39 LGYV

-78 VRDTIG
+78 VRDTVG

-124 ESMAASVPVVLLDAP
+124 EAMTATVPVVLLDAP
-139 GSDGRHGGGSAV
+139 GGEE
-151 DDADAGDHGDDGPAG
+151 
-166 DAGADAS
+166 
-173 VDAGD
+173 
-178 DAVNYDLS
+178 AVNYDLS
-186 PGVHDLVAHL
+186 PGVHELVAHL
-196 HDRGHRRVGYLDGT
+196 HERGHRRVGYLDGT

-217 VRRELFEA
+217 VRRELFEQE
-225 ACAAAGIT
+225 CAAVGIE
-233 VSEITARADLT
+233 VSEVTARADLT
-244 VDAAASATEHVIE
+244 VDAAASATEHVLE
-257 AWQDDQVTAVVA
+257 AWQDDDVTAVVA

-280 TAGRLGIAVPE
+280 VAGRLGIAVPG

-314 ALPGAELGRAAAL
+314 ALPGADLGRAAAL

-335 TEAESTSLPTRLV
+335 TAPEAAVLPARLV

>member
-18 NGKERGRVSAP
+18 NGKERGRVSQP
-29 IASRVRDAVE
+29 IAARVRDAVE

-78 VRDTIG
+78 VRDTVG

-124 ESMAASVPVVLLDAP
+124 EPMSASVPVVLLDAP
-139 GSDGRHGGGSAV
+139 G
-151 DDADAGDHGDDGPAG
+151 GDE
-166 DAGADAS
+166 
-173 VDAGD
+173 
-178 DAVNYDLS
+178 AVNYDLR
-186 PGVHDLVAHL
+186 PGVHELVAHL
-196 HDRGHRRVGYLDGT
+196 HERGHRRVGYLDGT

-217 VRRELFEA
+217 VRRELFEE
-225 ACAAAGIT
+225 ACAAAGIA
-233 VSEITARADLT
+233 VSEVTARADLT
-244 VDAAASATEHVIE
+244 VDAAASATEHVLE
-257 AWQDDQVTAVVA
+257 AWQDDDVTAVVA

-280 TAGRLGIAVPE
+280 VAGRLGIAVPG

-314 ALPGAELGRAAAL
+314 ALPGADLGRAAAL

-335 TEAESTSLPTRLV
+335 TAPEASALPTRLV
-348 RRASTGA
+348 PRASTGA

>member
-1 MVAERAGTSIA
+1 MPSSVAPGRRVTAAMVAERAGTSIA

-18 NGKERGRVSAP
+18 NGKDRGRVSVP
-29 IASRVRDAVE
+29 IATRVRDAVD

-95 RGAQPVAA
+95 RGAQPLAA

-124 ESMAASVPVVLLDAP
+124 ESMSASVPVVLLDAP
-139 GSDGRHGGGSAV
+139 G
-151 DDADAGDHGDDGPAG
+151 
-166 DAGADAS
+166 GAE
-173 VDAGD
+173 
-178 DAVNYDLS
+178 AVNYDLS

-196 HDRGHRRVGYLDGT
+196 HEQGHRRVGYLDGT
-210 SRAATFG
+210 SRATTFG
-217 VRRELFEA
+217 VRRDLLEQE
-225 ACAAAGIT
+225 CAAAGIT
-233 VSEITARADLT
+233 VSEVTARADLT

-257 AWQDDQVTAVVA
+257 AWQDDDVTAVVA

-280 TAGRLGIAVPE
+280 VAGSLGIAVPE

-314 ALPGAELGRAAAL
+314 ALPGADLGRAAAE

-335 TEAESTSLPTRLV
+335 TAAEPAALPTRLV

>member
-1 MVAERAGTSIA
+1 MPSSAVPARRVTAAMVAERAGTSIA

-18 NGKERGRVSAP
+18 NGKDRGRVSAP
-29 IASRVRDAVE
+29 IASRVRDAVD

-50 SLARGSGDLV
+50 SLARGTGDLV

-78 VRDTIG
+78 VRDTLG
-84 DRFQLVLSVTE
+84 DRYQLVLSVTE
-95 RGAQPVAA
+95 RGAQPSTA
-103 DVRRFERLRPAG
+103 DLRRFERLRPAG

-124 ESMAASVPVVLLDAP
+124 ESLDASVPVVLLDAP
-139 GSDGRHGGGSAV
+139 DAPESAV
-151 DDADAGDHGDDGPAG
+151 T
-166 DAGADAS
+166 
-173 VDAGD
+173 VD
-178 DAVNYDLS
+178 YDLS
-186 PGVHDLVAHL
+186 PGIDELVAHL
-196 HDRGHRRVGYLDGT
+196 REQGHEHVVYLDGT
-210 SRAATFG
+210 ARVATFG
-217 VRRELFEA
+217 IRHRMFDG

-233 VSEITARADLT
+233 VSELGARADLT
-244 VDAAASATEHVIE
+244 VDAAAAATEHAIE
-257 AWQDDQVTAVVA
+257 AWHEDGVTAVVA

-280 TAGRLGIAVPE
+280 VAGAMGLRVPE
-291 ELAVAGFDDLP
+291 DLAVAGFDDLP

-327 RLLATLDG
+327 RLLAALDG
-335 TEAESTSLPTRLV
+335 TAVEPVALPARLV
-348 RRASTGA
+348 RRASTGG

>member
-18 NGKERGRVSAP
+18 NGKERGRVSDP
-29 IASRVRDAVE
+29 IAARVRDAVDA
-39 ELGYV
+39 LGYV

-78 VRDTIG
+78 VRDTVG

-124 ESMAASVPVVLLDAP
+124 EAMTATVPVVLLDAP
-139 GSDGRHGGGSAV
+139 G
-151 DDADAGDHGDDGPAG
+151 GDE
-166 DAGADAS
+166 
-173 VDAGD
+173 
-178 DAVNYDLS
+178 AVNYDLS
-186 PGVHDLVAHL
+186 PGVHELVAHL
-196 HDRGHRRVGYLDGT
+196 HERGHRRVGYLDGT

-217 VRRELFEA
+217 VRRELFEQE
-225 ACAAAGIT
+225 CAAVGIT
-233 VSEITARADLT
+233 VSEVSARADLT
-244 VDAAASATEHVIE
+244 VDAAASATEHVLE
-257 AWQDDQVTAVVA
+257 AWQDDDVTAVVA

-280 TAGRLGIAVPE
+280 VAGQLGIAVPR

-314 ALPGAELGRAAAL
+314 ALPGADLGRAAAL

-335 TEAESTSLPTRLV
+335 TTPEAAALPARLV

>member
-1 MVAERAGTSIA
+1 MPGRRVTAAMVAERAGTSIA

-124 ESMAASVPVVLLDAP
+124 EPMSASVPVVLLDAP
-139 GSDGRHGGGSAV
+139 GGLE
-151 DDADAGDHGDDGPAG
+151 
-166 DAGADAS
+166 
-173 VDAGD
+173 
-178 DAVNYDLS
+178 AVNYDLS
-186 PGVHDLVAHL
+186 TGVHYLVAHL
-196 HDRGHRRVGYLDGT
+196 HDRGHRHVGYLDGT

-217 VRRELFEA
+217 VRRELFEQ
-225 ACAAAGIT
+225 ACAEAGMT
-233 VSEITARADLT
+233 VSEVTARADLT
-244 VDAAASATEHVIE
+244 VEAAASATEHVIE
-257 AWQDDQVTAVVA
+257 AWQDDDVTAVVA

-280 TAGRLGIAVPE
+280 VAGALGIAVPGA
-291 ELAVAGFDDLP
+291 LAVAGFDDLP
-302 SSSVTA
+302 D
-308 PALTSV
+308 
-314 ALPGAELGRAAAL
+314 RARGGVDRQVGL
-327 RLLATLDG
+327 CLDG
-335 TEAESTSLPTRLV
+335 
-348 RRASTGA
+348 